1 MRQELLRGLLFGA
14 AALTLLVLIVL
25 TAVVLLTDLPVTVIV
40 LIYLALV
47 IVAWMNTNLRCLAY
61 GGVVDVVPRTHPI
74 QLGGCYYSCPF
85 PGVVLPQ
92 SSIYDLS
99 KPEVSIRLTHVL
111 FDPLVI
117 ILRPQLASN
126 SSVEFGVLQRPEL
139 LCDFS

>member
-61 GGVVDVVPRTHPI
+61 GGVVDVVPRTNPI
-74 QLGGCYYSCPF
+74 QL
-85 PGVVLPQ
+85 
-92 SSIYDLS
+92 
-99 KPEVSIRLTHVL
+99 
-111 FDPLVI
+111 
-117 ILRPQLASN
+117 
-126 SSVEFGVLQRPEL
+126 
-139 LCDFS
+139 